1 VKRLRGRID
10 NLLGSRRVSAPT
22 TPELLA
28 ARLAD
33 LEAGDGAAAA
43 ALFADDGA
51 LAIARRGGP
60 ALAFR
65 YLVAELGHVLAH
77 VGAYPDDAPRERYS
91 ALLDEFGR
99 DPARLTVIRALGARL
114 HELER
119 DGTLPRSMVVRSRH
133 RDDHRP

>member
-1 VKRLRGRID
+1 MP
-10 NLLGSRRVSAPT
+10 API

-28 ARLAD
+28 TRLAAI
-33 LEAGDGAAAA
+33 EAGDRAVAV
-43 ALFADDGA
+43 ALFADEGA
-51 LAIARRGGP
+51 LTIARRGGP

-77 VGAYPDDAPRERYS
+77 VDAYADDAPRERYS

-99 DPARLTVIRALGARL
+99 DPERLVVIRALGARL

-119 DGTLPRSMVVRSRH
+119 DGTLPRSMVVRTRR